1 MWRPTA
7 HQLPHAKEM
16 NALVLLNAM
25 QETTLL
31 EQSTHP
37 AISVISFRS
46 NMDTLSGK
54 IEHQSHALTQP
65 PCKTLQVGL
74 IALNKEALGYL
85 ETPTLTQ
92 INQLSEQSEKL
103 LVPLQKLM
111 VHLLTNKE
119 VLEMRISDA

>member
-1 MWRPTA
+1 M
-7 HQLPHAKEM
+7 K
-16 NALVLLNAM
+16 LLNAM
-25 QETTLL
+25 QEMTLL

-37 AISVISFRS
+37 AISVISLGS

-54 IEHQSHALTQP
+54 IEHQSHALTQQ

-74 IALNKEALGYL
+74 IALNKEAPGYL